1 MGILHPIFPP
11 LDSKSFGL
19 KVRYSL
25 RSACAPIILAG
36 SLAWLSESA
45 LAAALLG
52 IPGVSL
58 AVMIGLRPYARIRG
72 RQAHYVSL
80 ISDKLCTSAN
90 VDDVVDAAKRLRW
103 FLRRSDVRVLEQ
115 YRAQL
120 D

>member
-1 MGILHPIFPP
+1 MVVRVRTLLGAGHALHEVAGRGQQGRLDLGLQVRPAGGGLRRHFFGILRQHHI
-11 LDSKSFGL
+11 D
-19 KVRYSL
+19 
-25 RSACAPIILAG
+25 A
-36 SLAWLSESA
+36 
-45 LAAALLG
+45 
-52 IPGVSL
+52 L